1 MCFLERQ
8 WIDMGT
14 TRTDLAVESLENLKK
29 AKNFSSLEGVAV
41 QESARCGFPV
51 TAVAVTDEAGAKVIG
66 QPIGRYAT
74 VDLRPYFRRETDFFR
89 RGCRCLSIE
98 LRNLL
103 PSHLERGVLVAG
115 LGNRA
120 MTADAIGPLALE
132 NLLVTRHMVRRQPQ
146 QFRHFTPVAAVATGV
161 LAATGMETL
170 EHLRGAVET
179 LWPAAVIAVDA
190 LAARERTRLCAT
202 VQMGNTGLVP
212 GSGVGNHRK
221 AVNAETL
228 GIPVIALG
236 VPTVIEVSHLGGAQA
251 GEALF
256 VTPRD
261 IDAKVRE
268 LSRLIGYSITL
279 ALQEGLTVEDI
290 TGLIG

>member
-1 MCFLERQ
+1 
-8 WIDMGT
+8 MGT
-14 TRTDLAVESLENLKK
+14 TRTDLAVESLENLRK
-29 AKNFSSLEGVAV
+29 AKNFSSLVGVAV
-41 QESARCGFPV
+41 QESDRQGFPV
-51 TAVAVTDEAGAKVIG
+51 TAVSVTDETGAKAIG
-66 QPIGRYAT
+66 KPIGRYAT
-74 VDLRPYFRRETDFFR
+74 VDLRPYFRREEDFFR
-89 RGCRCLSIE
+89 RACRCLSLE

-103 PSHLERGVLVAG
+103 PSHLEQGVLIAG

-132 NLLVTRHMVRRQPQ
+132 HLLVTRHMVRRQPR

-161 LAATGMETL
+161 LAQTGMESL
-170 EHLRGAVET
+170 EHLRGAVEI
-179 LWPAAVIAVDA
+179 LRPAAVIAVDA
-190 LAARERTRLCAT
+190 LAACERTRLCAT

-228 GIPVIALG
+228 GVPVIALG
-236 VPTVIEVSHLGGAQA
+236 APTVIEVSHLGLKR
-251 GEALF
+251 EEETLF

-261 IDAKVRE
+261 IDDKVKE
-268 LSRLIGYSITL
+268 LSRLIGYSINL

-290 TGLIG
+290 TGLLG

>member
-1 MCFLERQ
+1 
-8 WIDMGT
+8 MGT
-14 TRTDLAVESLENLKK
+14 TRTDLAVESLENFKSG
-29 AKNFSSLEGVAV
+29 KNFSSLEGVAV
-41 QESARCGFPV
+41 QESERQGFSI
-51 TAVAVTDEAGAKVIG
+51 TAVAVTDEAGAKAIG
-66 QPIGRYAT
+66 KPIGRYAT
-74 VDLRPYFRRETDFFR
+74 VDLRPYFQREQDFFR

-103 PSHLERGVLVAG
+103 PTHLERGVLVAG

-170 EHLRGAVET
+170 EHLRGAVEI
-179 LWPAAVIAVDA
+179 LRPAAVIAIDA
-190 LAARERTRLCAT
+190 LAACERTRLCAT
-202 VQMGNTGLVP
+202 VQLGNTGLVP

-221 AVNAETL
+221 AINADTL
-228 GIPVIALG
+228 GVPVIAMG
-236 VPTVIEVSHLGGAQA
+236 VPTVIEVSHLGGQR
-251 GEALF
+251 EEDALF

-279 ALQEGLTVEDI
+279 ALQEGLSVEDI
-290 TGLIG
+290 TGLLG